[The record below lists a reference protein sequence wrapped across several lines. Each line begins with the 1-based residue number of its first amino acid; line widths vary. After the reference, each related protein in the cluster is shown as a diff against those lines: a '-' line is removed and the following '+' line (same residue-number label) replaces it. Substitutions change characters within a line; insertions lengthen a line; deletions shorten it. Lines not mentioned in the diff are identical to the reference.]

1 MMRKFSDFAQD
12 ERIIDGEKLNIAS
25 ILNKEIMVIGYR
37 IKNSKYAKSNYEK
50 CLSLQ
55 FEIDGTKF
63 VAFTGSNVLIDQIEK
78 YKDEIPFFTTI
89 IKIDKYFTFS

>member
-1 MMRKFSDFAQD
+1 MVKKFSDFAQD
-12 ERIIDGEKLNIAS
+12 ENILEGEKQNIAS
-25 ILNKEIMVIGYR
+25 ILNKEIMVTGYR

-55 FEIDGTKF
+55 FELDGIKF

-78 YKDEIPFFTTI
+78 YKDEIPFVATI
-89 IKIDKYFTFS
+89 IKINKYFTFS

>member
-1 MMRKFSDFAQD
+1 MKKFSDFAKD
-12 ERIIDGEKLNIAS
+12 ENIIEGEKLKIAN
-25 ILNKEIMVIGYR
+25 ILNKEIMVIGYKIR
-37 IKNSKYAKSNYEK
+37 NSRYAKSNSER

-55 FEIDGTKF
+55 FELNDTKY

-78 YKDEIPFFTTI
+78 YKDEIPFATTI

>member
-12 ERIIDGEKLNIAS
+12 ENILEGEKLTIAS
-25 ILNKEIMVIGYR
+25 VLNKEIEVTGYR
-37 IKNSKYAKSNYEK
+37 IKNSKYAKSNFEK

-55 FEIDGTKF
+55 FELGGSKF

-78 YKDEIPFFTTI
+78 YKDEIPFLTTI